1 MTEIN
6 SKRLYVSVRKTWL
19 VMVLVFSLILI
30 LPAVTGTRDRVNAQ
44 EVDLG
49 DFVRV
54 GVGGRPLALS
64 GAYVAVGG
72 NSSTPF
78 WNPASLAA
86 MDGFNLGGMYTDR
99 FSAGIIYQYLSGSA
113 IYEFKDRESPVEEE
127 EKSESGL
134 LTGLARY
141 NPIRGKL
148 GLSLT
153 RISMDIGSVSYANN
167 PVGEWRS
174 LWLGTVGYRF
184 PDGSIIDGFSV
195 GASLKRYRRQLN
207 EDSVSGWGYD
217 LGLLYSRDIDLGPV
231 PVTGSVGFNLQD
243 PGGVEMVE
251 GDGSGI
257 EVTGVIPPYNRV
269 GVAVMTR
276 TSVPV
281 LVSAGYDFSP
291 TRPQINRINMG
302 TEISFA
308 DIFHLRG
315 GINKW
320 VREEGIGFSLGAGVD
335 IGFFNVNYAYLP
347 HNLGSTHIISS
358 DFSF

>member
-1 MTEIN
+1 
-6 SKRLYVSVRKTWL
+6 
-19 VMVLVFSLILI
+19 MVLVFSLILI
-30 LPAVTGTRDRVNAQ
+30 LPAVAGTRDRVSAQ

-54 GVGGRPLALS
+54 GVGGRPLAMS

-113 IYEFKDRESPVEEE
+113 AFDFENREPGSSDG
-127 EKSESGL
+127 SENQPGFFSN
-134 LTGLARY
+134 LARY

-174 LWLGTVGYRF
+174 LGLGTVGYRF
-184 PDGSIIDGFSV
+184 PGDSILDGFSV

-217 LGLLYSRDIDLGPV
+217 LGLLYRKDLKLGPL
-231 PVTGSVGFNLQD
+231 PLMGSVGVNLQD
-243 PGGVEMVE
+243 PGGVDMKP
-251 GDGSGI
+251 GDGTDI
-257 EVTGVIPPYNRV
+257 EATGVIPPYNRV

-291 TRPQINRINMG
+291 TRPQINRINLG

-358 DFSF
+358 DFTF